1 MVIAFVGGIVLGF
14 LFFYSLDFGVNE
26 SKRFKNPSLFIFI
39 TSLVRIIILLGGFYF
54 LAQNNGY
61 NFFAAL
67 IGALVS
73 RIYIV
78 YFYKNK
84 RK

>member
-1 MVIAFVGGIVLGF
+1 MVLAFIGGILLGF

-26 SKRFKNPSLFIFI
+26 SKRFKNPSLFIFL
-39 TSLVRIIILLGGFYF
+39 TSLVRVGILLAGFYF
-54 LAQNNGY
+54 LSQHSGQ

-67 IGALVS
+67 LGALVS

-78 YFYKNK
+78 YFYSKN